1 MSPILN
7 TNAMPLNLGVDA
19 WNLTGDRRGI
29 GRYVREIVRRWAS
42 LRPDAVRLTL
52 LVPERAAWFARRRY
66 LRELDGADIPIRH
79 RGAARTLDA
88 VWYPWNGMSWVAGV
102 TSVATLHDASL
113 FAIPPKDERV
123 AEKEQRPLRVAAAL
137 ARWIITDSQFSKTE
151 LLRYLPLD
159 PSRIAVIPLGVKDVF
174 TRPAQPVA
182 REPSRPYVLFVGEPE
197 ARKGLST
204 LLEAMTLLPE
214 PMRNGTDLVIAG
226 ASGQYPM
233 PQMPDTVRA
242 RSVGWVEDETLAGLY
257 ASAAAFVYPSE
268 YEGFGLP
275 MVEAMACGAPVIA
288 ADAPGSREA
297 GGDAAQYVQPA
308 APQELASAIGEVLA
322 DPIRANHLRERGL
335 ARVKELTWEQT
346 ARLTLEVIERAKKEE
361 AQ

>member
-1 MSPILN
+1 
-7 TNAMPLNLGVDA
+7 MPLNLGVDA

-52 LVPERAAWFARRRY
+52 LVPERAAWFVRRRY
-66 LRELDGADIPIRH
+66 LRELDGLDIPIRH

-159 PSRIAVIPLGVKDVF
+159 PARIEVIPLGVKDVF
-174 TRPAQPVA
+174 TRPRQAVA
-182 REPSRPYVLFVGEPE
+182 SEPARRYVLFVGEPE

-204 LLEAMTLLPE
+204 LVEAMTLLPE
-214 PMRNGTDLVIAG
+214 SIRSATDLVIVG
-226 ASGQYPM
+226 ASGQYAM
-233 PQMPDTVRA
+233 PEVPDTVRV
-242 RSVGWVEDETLAGLY
+242 RSLGWVEDEALAGLY
-257 ASAAAFVYPSE
+257 AGAAAFVYPSE

-275 MVEAMACGAPVIA
+275 MIEAMACGAPVIA

-297 GGDAAQYVQPA
+297 GADAAVYVQTA
-308 APQELASAIGEVLA
+308 APQELASAIQGVLA
-322 DPIRANHLRERGL
+322 DPIGANHLRERGQ
-335 ARVKELTWEQT
+335 ARAKGLSWEHT
-346 ARLTLEVIERAKKEE
+346 ARLTLDVVERAREE
-361 AQ
+361 AR